1 MTLAAPGDALQ
12 QSESRHNDAMS
23 GGPPRFFSFV
33 QLPSGTVVV
42 GSCTRGMSRS
52 VDEGKTWTPID
63 ALSEVSENGFAVA
76 PDSAVLV
83 ATSGGL
89 ARSTDDA
96 VSWEFLDDEPVYA
109 TLPDGADRPDIGT
122 VYRLHELP
130 DGRRLA
136 GTDGH
141 GVWIRDGGEWMPSG
155 LDGMIVYSLADTLSG
170 ALLAG
175 TRGDFIWRSED
186 DGATWLDASKGL
198 PDSYVHCLHV
208 RDDGSVLAATGV
220 GVARSDDD
228 GKTWTPCAEPL
239 EGNRIFSLTSLD
251 NGQMLAG
258 GYTQVWLGSGESWEV
273 VDPGLTPD
281 EAWAVYFVDG
291 DRVLAGTKA
300 GILESHDRGSTWT
313 SIGESSSI
321 FSFLTTSDGTLLAG
335 GDRGVLHA
343 PDWEPYPGFGKRAY
357 SLIES
362 EPGVLLVG
370 TLTDG
375 LYRHDATGFSRVA
388 GGPHHRQI
396 FRMIT
401 TRAGSMIACTGAII
415 DGVKTGGIF
424 VSHDRGA
431 SWSLAWEGENVYCV
445 VELSDG
451 TLFAGARRCLVLES
465 TDDGMTWSRCPR
477 VVEHSAKTYSLNV
490 DRHDRLYL
498 GGGSQLLR
506 SADRARTWTVLDDGL
521 DGMSIYDMQEG
532 PDGTLVVATSAGMY
546 VSTDGG
552 DSWRAGRIREHDNA
566 AS

>member
-52 VDEGKTWTPID
+52 VDGGKTWTPID

-96 VSWEFLDDEPVYA
+96 VSWEFVDDEPVYA
-109 TLPDGADRPDIGT
+109 TLPDGADRPDVGT
-122 VYRLHELP
+122 VYRLLELP
-130 DGRRLA
+130 DGRRVA

-141 GVWIRDGGEWMPSG
+141 GVWIRDGGQWMPCG
-155 LDGMIVYSLADTLSG
+155 LDGMIVYSLAVTASG

-175 TRGDFIWRSED
+175 TRGDFVWRSED
-186 DGATWLDASKGL
+186 SGATWHDASKGL

-208 RDDGSVLAATGV
+208 GDDGSVLAATGV

-228 GKTWTPCAEPL
+228 GRTWTPCAEPL
-239 EGNRIFSLTSLD
+239 SGNRIFSLTTLD

-281 EAWAVYFVDG
+281 EAWSVYFVDG

-300 GILESHDRGSTWT
+300 GILESLDSGSTWRST
-313 SIGESSSI
+313 DESSSI

-335 GDRGVLHA
+335 GDRGVLRA
-343 PDWEPYPGFGKRAY
+343 PDWESYPGLGKRAF

-375 LYRHDATGFSRVA
+375 LYRHDATGFSRVS
-388 GGPHHRQI
+388 GGPHHPQV
-396 FRMIT
+396 FELLT
-401 TRAGSMIACTGAII
+401 TRSGSMIACTGAVI
-415 DGVKTGGIF
+415 DGIKTGGIF
-424 VSHDRGA
+424 VSHDRG
-431 SWSLAWEGENVYCV
+431 STWSLAWEGENVYCA

-451 TLFAGARRCLVLES
+451 TLFAGARRSLVLES

-477 VVEHSAKTYSLNV
+477 VVEHMAKTYSLSV
-490 DRHDRLYL
+490 DRHDRLYI
-498 GGGSQLLR
+498 GAGSQLLR

-521 DGMSIYDMQEG
+521 DGMSVYAMQEG
-532 PDGTLVVATSAGMY
+532 PDDTFVVATSAGMY

-552 DSWRAGRIREHDNA
+552 DSWSAGR
-566 AS
+566 ST